1 MIEDIGMEDEI
12 DIPKTKVEILNKV
25 IDFLTY
31 YENW

>member
-31 YENW
+31 YEN

>member
-1 MIEDIGMEDEI
+1 MEDEI